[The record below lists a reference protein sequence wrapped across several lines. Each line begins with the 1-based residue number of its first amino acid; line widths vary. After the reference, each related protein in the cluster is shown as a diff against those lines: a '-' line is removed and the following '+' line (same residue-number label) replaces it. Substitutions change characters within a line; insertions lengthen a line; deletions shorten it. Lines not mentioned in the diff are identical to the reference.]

1 MRLLKKQSPERAV
14 MGLAQRCQRKWR
26 AKAHKSG
33 VLFCVLCALC
43 MVFTA
48 AAPAKAAQSGQP
60 DQNGKPYSYRI
71 RIYAGRQGTIGG
83 GEVLEYTGVAY
94 GSQVQFQQRDVQ
106 LFDNSKYYVRGLRK
120 SGVDNSEAQQ
130 NPAFTVTEDQ
140 DYVVAYGI
148 LGDAVSYVI
157 NYQDSDG
164 NTLAPSETYYGNVGD
179 KPVIAYLYIEGY
191 RPQAYNLTRTLSENA
206 AENVFTFIYTPIS
219 AGGGTTT
226 PPDQN
231 QTQGG
236 GTENPAAPVTP
247 VTPAAPGETGTVV
260 LPPEA
265 IAPAPAPAAPGGA
278 AAPAGP
284 GGADAPAG
292 PGGADAPGPGGA
304 DAPGP
309 GGADTPVENVPDEN
323 VPLDN
328 TPEDLVDL
336 DDDDV
341 PLANFFNLNSDARIL
356 GIPVAAVIVSG
367 AVLIGCVIWLIL
379 KKKKKKERE
388 EA

>member
-1 MRLLKKQSPERAV
+1 MKWIKERGLKEPGMRKK
-14 MGLAQRCQRKWR
+14 
-26 AKAHKSG
+26 KARRPG
-33 VLFCVLCALC
+33 VLSCVLCALC
-43 MVFTA
+43 LLVA
-48 AAPAKAAQSGQP
+48 LAVPAPAKAAQSGQAE
-60 DQNGKPYSYRI
+60 QTGKPYSYKI
-71 RIYAGRQGTIGG
+71 RIYAGRQGTVGG
-83 GEVLEYTGVAY
+83 GEVLEYDSVAY
-94 GSQVQFQQRDVQ
+94 GSRVIFSRNDVQ

-130 NPAFTVTEDQ
+130 SLSFEVTEDQ

-157 NYQDSDG
+157 NYQDREG

-219 AGGGTTT
+219 EGGGGM
-226 PPDQN
+226 PPAEN

-236 GTENPAAPVTP
+236 ETENPGTTVTP
-247 VTPAAPGETGTVV
+247 GTPGAPGETGTVV

-265 IAPAPAPAAPGGA
+265 IAPVAPGGTTGPGGA
-278 AAPAGP
+278 AA
-284 GGADAPAG
+284 

-309 GGADTPVENVPDEN
+309 GGADAPVENVPDEEI
-323 VPLDN
+323 PLDEG
-328 TPEDLVDL
+328 PEELVDL
-336 DDDDV
+336 DDDEV
-341 PLANFFNLNSDARIL
+341 PLANFFNLSSDARIL
-356 GIPVAAVIVSG
+356 GVPVAAIVVPG
-367 AVLIGCVIWLIL
+367 AVLIGCVIFLIL
-379 KKKKKKERE
+379 KRKKRSGGNAE
-388 EA
+388 

>member
-1 MRLLKKQSPERAV
+1 MKWINERGLKEPGMRKK
-14 MGLAQRCQRKWR
+14 
-26 AKAHKSG
+26 KARRPG
-33 VLFCVLCALC
+33 VLSCVLCALC
-43 MVFTA
+43 LLA
-48 AAPAKAAQSGQP
+48 ALAVPAPAKAAQSGQAE
-60 DQNGKPYSYRI
+60 QTGKPYSYKI
-71 RIYAGRQGTIGG
+71 RIYAGRQGTVGG
-83 GEVLEYTGVAY
+83 GEVLEYDSVAY
-94 GSQVQFQQRDVQ
+94 GSRVIFSRNDVQ

-130 NPAFTVTEDQ
+130 SLSFEVTEDQ

-157 NYQDSDG
+157 NYQDREG

-219 AGGGTTT
+219 EGGGGM
-226 PPDQN
+226 PPAEN

-236 GTENPAAPVTP
+236 ETENPGTTVTP
-247 VTPAAPGETGTVV
+247 GTPGAPGETGTVV

-265 IAPAPAPAAPGGA
+265 IAPVAPGGTTGPGGA
-278 AAPAGP
+278 AAP
-284 GGADAPAG
+284 GGADAPG

-309 GGADTPVENVPDEN
+309 GGADAPVENVPDEEI
-323 VPLDN
+323 PLDEG
-328 TPEDLVDL
+328 PEELVDL
-336 DDDDV
+336 DDDEV
-341 PLANFFNLNSDARIL
+341 PLANFFNLSSDARIL
-356 GIPVAAVIVSG
+356 GVPVAAIVVPG
-367 AVLIGCVIWLIL
+367 AVLIGCVIFLIL
-379 KKKKKKERE
+379 KRKKRSGGNAE
-388 EA
+388 

>member
-1 MRLLKKQSPERAV
+1 MRFIRKRGPRRTGMWKKNAR
-14 MGLAQRCQRKWR
+14 GLAVPVC
-26 AKAHKSG
+26 A
-33 VLFCVLCALC
+33 LCVLCALL
-43 MVFTA
+43 TA
-48 AAPAKAAQSGQP
+48 APVMAAQTGRPNQSG
-60 DQNGKPYSYRI
+60 KAYSYRI

-83 GEVLEYTGVAY
+83 GEVLEYSSVSY
-94 GSQVQFQQRDVQ
+94 GSGVQFRMGDVQ
-106 LFDNSKYYVRGLRK
+106 VFDNSKYYVKGLRK

-157 NYQDSDG
+157 NYQDRDG

-219 AGGGTTT
+219 EGGGGT
-226 PPDQN
+226 PEEN

-236 GTENPAAPVTP
+236 GGETPVAPVM
-247 VTPAAPGETGTVV
+247 PGGTGIV
-260 LPPEA
+260 PPEVM
-265 IAPAPAPAAPGGA
+265 APAGLEGAAAPAAPGGAAVPAGPGAA

-284 GGADAPAG
+284 GGAV
-292 PGGADAPGPGGA
+292 
-304 DAPGP
+304 APGP
-309 GGADTPVENVPDEN
+309 GGADTPPVENVPDEN

-328 TPEDLVDL
+328 TPENLVDL
-336 DDDDV
+336 DDEQV
-341 PLANFFNLNSDARIL
+341 PLALPDILSSDARIL
-356 GIPVAAVIVSG
+356 GIPVAAIIVAG
-367 AVLIGCVIWLIL
+367 AALIGCVIWLIL
-379 KKKKKKERE
+379 KKKKERSGGS
-388 EA
+388 AK

>member
-1 MRLLKKQSPERAV
+1 MKWINERGLKEPGMRKK
-14 MGLAQRCQRKWR
+14 
-26 AKAHKSG
+26 KARRPG
-33 VLFCVLCALC
+33 VLSCVLCALC
-43 MVFTA
+43 LLVA
-48 AAPAKAAQSGQP
+48 LAVPAPAKAAQSGQAE
-60 DQNGKPYSYRI
+60 QTGKPYSYKI
-71 RIYAGRQGTIGG
+71 RIYAGRQGTVGG
-83 GEVLEYTGVAY
+83 GEVLEYDSVAY
-94 GSQVQFQQRDVQ
+94 GSRVIFSRNDVQ

-130 NPAFTVTEDQ
+130 SLSFEVTEDQ

-157 NYQDSDG
+157 NYQDREG

-219 AGGGTTT
+219 EGGGGM
-226 PPDQN
+226 PPAEN

-236 GTENPAAPVTP
+236 GTENPGTTVTP
-247 VTPAAPGETGTVV
+247 GTPGAPGETGTVV

-265 IAPAPAPAAPGGA
+265 IAPVAPGGTTGPGGA
-278 AAPAGP
+278 AAP
-284 GGADAPAG
+284 GGADAPG

-309 GGADTPVENVPDEN
+309 GGADAPVENVPDEEI
-323 VPLDN
+323 PLDEG
-328 TPEDLVDL
+328 PEELVDL
-336 DDDDV
+336 DDDEV
-341 PLANFFNLNSDARIL
+341 PLANFFNLSSDARIL
-356 GIPVAAVIVSG
+356 GVPVAAIVVPG
-367 AVLIGCVIWLIL
+367 AVLIGCVIFLIL
-379 KKKKKKERE
+379 KRKKRSGGNAE
-388 EA
+388 

>member
-1 MRLLKKQSPERAV
+1 MKWINERGLKEPGMRKK
-14 MGLAQRCQRKWR
+14 
-26 AKAHKSG
+26 KARRPG
-33 VLFCVLCALC
+33 VLSCVLCALC
-43 MVFTA
+43 LLVA
-48 AAPAKAAQSGQP
+48 LAVPAPAKAAQSGQAE
-60 DQNGKPYSYRI
+60 QTGKPYSYKI
-71 RIYAGRQGTIGG
+71 RIYAGRQGTVGG
-83 GEVLEYTGVAY
+83 GEVLEYDSVAY
-94 GSQVQFQQRDVQ
+94 GSRVIFSRNDVQ

-130 NPAFTVTEDQ
+130 SLSFEVTEDQ

-157 NYQDSDG
+157 NYQDREG

-219 AGGGTTT
+219 EGGGGT
-226 PPDQN
+226 PPAEN

-236 GTENPAAPVTP
+236 ETENPGTTVTP
-247 VTPAAPGETGTVV
+247 GTPGAPGETGTVV

-265 IAPAPAPAAPGGA
+265 IAPVAPGGTTGPGGA
-278 AAPAGP
+278 AAP
-284 GGADAPAG
+284 GGADAPG

-309 GGADTPVENVPDEN
+309 GGADAPVENVPDEEI
-323 VPLDN
+323 PLDEG
-328 TPEDLVDL
+328 PEELVDL
-336 DDDDV
+336 DDDEV
-341 PLANFFNLNSDARIL
+341 PLANFFNLSSDARIL
-356 GIPVAAVIVSG
+356 GVPVAAIVVPG
-367 AVLIGCVIWLIL
+367 AVLIGCVIFLIL
-379 KKKKKKERE
+379 KRKKRSGGNAE
-388 EA
+388 

>member
-1 MRLLKKQSPERAV
+1 MRLIRKR
-14 MGLAQRCQRKWR
+14 GLRKTGIRKAAACQPG
-26 AKAHKSG
+26 ALFS
-33 VLFCVLCALC
+33 VLCVLC
-43 MVFTA
+43 MIFTL
-48 AAPAKAAQSGQP
+48 AAPVAPARAAQSGQP
-60 DQNGKPYSYRI
+60 ERTGEAYSYKI
-71 RIYAGRQGTIGG
+71 RIYAGRQGTVGG
-83 GEVLEYTGVAY
+83 GEVLEYDSVAY
-94 GSQVQFQQRDVQ
+94 GSRVIFSRNDVQ

-130 NPAFTVTEDQ
+130 SLSFEVTEDQ

-157 NYQDSDG
+157 NYQDRDG

-219 AGGGTTT
+219 EGGVET
-226 PPDQN
+226 PPAEN

-236 GTENPAAPVTP
+236 GTVNPVAPTTPVTP
-247 VTPAAPGETGTVV
+247 VTPGDTGTVV

-265 IAPAPAPAAPGGA
+265 AAPVAPGGAAGPGGA

-284 GGADAPAG
+284 GAADAPG
-292 PGGADAPGPGGA
+292 PGEADAPGPGGA

-309 GGADTPVENVPDEN
+309 GGADAPVENVPDEN
-323 VPLDN
+323 VPLDEG
-328 TPEDLVDL
+328 PEELVDL
-336 DDDDV
+336 DDEEV
-341 PLANFFNLNSDARIL
+341 PLANFFDLASDARIL
-356 GIPVAAVIVSG
+356 GIPVAAIVVSG
-367 AVLIGCVIWLIL
+367 AVLIGCVIFLIL
-379 KKKKKKERE
+379 KRKKKKESE
-388 EA
+388 GSAK

>member
-1 MRLLKKQSPERAV
+1 MKWIKERGLKEPGMRKK
-14 MGLAQRCQRKWR
+14 
-26 AKAHKSG
+26 KARRPG
-33 VLFCVLCALC
+33 VLSCVLCALC
-43 MVFTA
+43 LLVA
-48 AAPAKAAQSGQP
+48 LAVPAPAKAAQSGQAE
-60 DQNGKPYSYRI
+60 QTGKPYSYKI
-71 RIYAGRQGTIGG
+71 RIYAGRQGTVGG
-83 GEVLEYTGVAY
+83 GEVLEYDSVAY
-94 GSQVQFQQRDVQ
+94 GSRVIFSRNDVQ

-130 NPAFTVTEDQ
+130 SLSFEVTEDQ

-157 NYQDSDG
+157 NYQDREG

-219 AGGGTTT
+219 EGGGGM
-226 PPDQN
+226 PPAEN

-236 GTENPAAPVTP
+236 ETENPGTTVTP
-247 VTPAAPGETGTVV
+247 GTPGAPGETGTVV

-265 IAPAPAPAAPGGA
+265 IAPVAPGGTTGPGGA
-278 AAPAGP
+278 AAP
-284 GGADAPAG
+284 GGADAPG

-309 GGADTPVENVPDEN
+309 GGADAPVENVPDEEI
-323 VPLDN
+323 PLDEG
-328 TPEDLVDL
+328 PEELVDL
-336 DDDDV
+336 DDDEV
-341 PLANFFNLNSDARIL
+341 PLANFFNLSSDARIL
-356 GIPVAAVIVSG
+356 GVPVAAIVVPG
-367 AVLIGCVIWLIL
+367 AVLIGCVIFLIL
-379 KKKKKKERE
+379 KRKKRSGGNAE
-388 EA
+388 

>member
-1 MRLLKKQSPERAV
+1 MKWINERGLKEPGMRKK
-14 MGLAQRCQRKWR
+14 
-26 AKAHKSG
+26 KARRPG
-33 VLFCVLCALC
+33 VLSCVLCALC
-43 MVFTA
+43 LLVA
-48 AAPAKAAQSGQP
+48 LAVPAPAKAAQSGQAE
-60 DQNGKPYSYRI
+60 QTGKPYSYKI
-71 RIYAGRQGTIGG
+71 RIYAGRQGTVGG
-83 GEVLEYTGVAY
+83 GEVLEYDSVAY
-94 GSQVQFQQRDVQ
+94 GSRVIFSRNDVQ

-130 NPAFTVTEDQ
+130 SLSFEVTEDQ

-157 NYQDSDG
+157 NYQDREG

-219 AGGGTTT
+219 EGGGGM
-226 PPDQN
+226 PPAEN

-236 GTENPAAPVTP
+236 ETENPGTTVTP
-247 VTPAAPGETGTVV
+247 GTPGAPGETGTVV

-265 IAPAPAPAAPGGA
+265 IAPVAPGGTTGPGGA
-278 AAPAGP
+278 AAP
-284 GGADAPAG
+284 GGADAPG

-309 GGADTPVENVPDEN
+309 GGADAPVENVPDEEI
-323 VPLDN
+323 PLDEG
-328 TPEDLVDL
+328 PEELVDL
-336 DDDDV
+336 DDDEV
-341 PLANFFNLNSDARIL
+341 PLANFFNLSSDARIL
-356 GIPVAAVIVSG
+356 GVPVAAIVVPG
-367 AVLIGCVIWLIL
+367 AVLIGCVIFLIL
-379 KKKKKKERE
+379 KRKKRSGGNAE
-388 EA
+388 

>member
-1 MRLLKKQSPERAV
+1 MKWINERGLKEPGMRKK
-14 MGLAQRCQRKWR
+14 
-26 AKAHKSG
+26 KARRPG
-33 VLFCVLCALC
+33 VLSCVLCALC
-43 MVFTA
+43 LLA
-48 AAPAKAAQSGQP
+48 ALAVPAPAKAAQSGQAE
-60 DQNGKPYSYRI
+60 QTGKPYSYKI
-71 RIYAGRQGTIGG
+71 RIYAGRQGTVGG
-83 GEVLEYTGVAY
+83 GEVLEYDSVAY
-94 GSQVQFQQRDVQ
+94 GSRVIFSRNDVQ

-130 NPAFTVTEDQ
+130 SLSFEVTEDQ

-157 NYQDSDG
+157 NYQDREG

-219 AGGGTTT
+219 EGGGGM
-226 PPDQN
+226 PPAEN

-236 GTENPAAPVTP
+236 ETENPGTTVTP
-247 VTPAAPGETGTVV
+247 GTPGAPGETGTVV

-265 IAPAPAPAAPGGA
+265 IAPVAPGGTTGPGGA
-278 AAPAGP
+278 AAP
-284 GGADAPAG
+284 GGADAPG

-309 GGADTPVENVPDEN
+309 GGADAPGPGGADAPVENVPDEEI
-323 VPLDN
+323 PLDEG
-328 TPEDLVDL
+328 PEELVDL
-336 DDDDV
+336 DDDEV
-341 PLANFFNLNSDARIL
+341 PLANFFNLSSDARIL
-356 GIPVAAVIVSG
+356 GVPVAAIVVPG
-367 AVLIGCVIWLIL
+367 AVLIGCVIFLIL
-379 KKKKKKERE
+379 KRKKRSGGNAE
-388 EA
+388 

>member
-1 MRLLKKQSPERAV
+1 

-26 AKAHKSG
+26 AKTHKPG

-60 DQNGKPYSYRI
+60 DQTDQNGKPYSYRI

-83 GEVLEYTGVAY
+83 GEVLEYIGVAY

-219 AGGGTTT
+219 AGGGGAT

-231 QTQGG
+231 QAQGG
-236 GTENPAAPVTP
+236 GTEN
-247 VTPAAPGETGTVV
+247 PAAPGETGTVV

-379 KKKKKKERE
+379 KKKKKRSGGSAE
-388 EA
+388 

>member
-1 MRLLKKQSPERAV
+1 MKWINERGLKEPGMRKK
-14 MGLAQRCQRKWR
+14 
-26 AKAHKSG
+26 KARRPG
-33 VLFCVLCALC
+33 VLSCVLCALC
-43 MVFTA
+43 LLVA
-48 AAPAKAAQSGQP
+48 LAVPAPAKAAQSGQAE
-60 DQNGKPYSYRI
+60 QTGKPYSYKI
-71 RIYAGRQGTIGG
+71 RIYAGRQGTVGG
-83 GEVLEYTGVAY
+83 GEVLEYDSVAY
-94 GSQVQFQQRDVQ
+94 GSRVIFSRNDVQ

-130 NPAFTVTEDQ
+130 SLSFEVTEDQ

-157 NYQDSDG
+157 NYQDREG

-219 AGGGTTT
+219 EGGGGM
-226 PPDQN
+226 PPAEN

-236 GTENPAAPVTP
+236 ETENPGTTVTP
-247 VTPAAPGETGTVV
+247 GTPGAPGETGTVV

-265 IAPAPAPAAPGGA
+265 IAPVAPGGTTGPGGA
-278 AAPAGP
+278 AAP
-284 GGADAPAG
+284 GGADAPG

-309 GGADTPVENVPDEN
+309 GGADAPGPGGADAPVENVPDEEI
-323 VPLDN
+323 PLDEG
-328 TPEDLVDL
+328 PEELVDL
-336 DDDDV
+336 DDDEV
-341 PLANFFNLNSDARIL
+341 PLANFFNLSSDARIL
-356 GIPVAAVIVSG
+356 GVPVAAIVVPG
-367 AVLIGCVIWLIL
+367 AVLIGCVNFLIL
-379 KKKKKKERE
+379 KRKKRSGGNAE
-388 EA
+388 

>member
-1 MRLLKKQSPERAV
+1 MKWINERGLKEPGMRKK
-14 MGLAQRCQRKWR
+14 
-26 AKAHKSG
+26 KARRPG
-33 VLFCVLCALC
+33 VLSCVLCALC
-43 MVFTA
+43 MLA
-48 AAPAKAAQSGQP
+48 ALAVPAPAKAAQSGQAE
-60 DQNGKPYSYRI
+60 QTGKPYSYKI
-71 RIYAGRQGTIGG
+71 RIYAGRQGTVGG
-83 GEVLEYTGVAY
+83 GEVLEYDSVAY
-94 GSQVQFQQRDVQ
+94 GSRVIFSRNDVQ

-130 NPAFTVTEDQ
+130 SLSFEVTEDQ

-157 NYQDSDG
+157 NYQDREG

-219 AGGGTTT
+219 EGGGGT
-226 PPDQN
+226 PPAEN

-236 GTENPAAPVTP
+236 ETENPGTTVTP
-247 VTPAAPGETGTVV
+247 GTPGTPGETGTVV

-265 IAPAPAPAAPGGA
+265 IAPVAPGGTTGPGGA
-278 AAPAGP
+278 AAP
-284 GGADAPAG
+284 GGADAPG

-309 GGADTPVENVPDEN
+309 GGADAPVENVPDEEI
-323 VPLDN
+323 PLDEG
-328 TPEDLVDL
+328 PEELVDL
-336 DDDDV
+336 DDDEV
-341 PLANFFNLNSDARIL
+341 PLANFFNLSSDARIL
-356 GIPVAAVIVSG
+356 GVPVAAIVVPG
-367 AVLIGCVIWLIL
+367 AVLIGCVIFLIL
-379 KKKKKKERE
+379 KRKKRSGGNAE
-388 EA
+388 

>member
-1 MRLLKKQSPERAV
+1 MKWINERGLKEPGMRKK
-14 MGLAQRCQRKWR
+14 
-26 AKAHKSG
+26 KARRPG
-33 VLFCVLCALC
+33 VLSCVLCALC
-43 MVFTA
+43 LLA
-48 AAPAKAAQSGQP
+48 ALAVPAPAKAAQSGQAE
-60 DQNGKPYSYRI
+60 QTGKPYSYKI
-71 RIYAGRQGTIGG
+71 RIYAGRQGTVGG
-83 GEVLEYTGVAY
+83 GEVLEYDSVAY
-94 GSQVQFQQRDVQ
+94 GSRVIFSRNDVQ

-130 NPAFTVTEDQ
+130 SLSFEVTEDQ

-157 NYQDSDG
+157 NYQDREG

-219 AGGGTTT
+219 EGGGGT
-226 PPDQN
+226 PPAEN

-236 GTENPAAPVTP
+236 ETENPGTTVTP
-247 VTPAAPGETGTVV
+247 GTPGAPGETGTVV

-265 IAPAPAPAAPGGA
+265 IAPVAPGGTTGPGGA
-278 AAPAGP
+278 AAP
-284 GGADAPAG
+284 GGADAPG

-309 GGADTPVENVPDEN
+309 GGADAPVENVPDEEI
-323 VPLDN
+323 PLDEG
-328 TPEDLVDL
+328 PEELVDL
-336 DDDDV
+336 DDDEV
-341 PLANFFNLNSDARIL
+341 PLANFFNLSSDARIL
-356 GIPVAAVIVSG
+356 GVPVAAIVVPG
-367 AVLIGCVIWLIL
+367 AVLIGCVIFLIL
-379 KKKKKKERE
+379 KRKKRSGGNAE
-388 EA
+388 

>member
-1 MRLLKKQSPERAV
+1 MKWINERGLKEPGMRKK
-14 MGLAQRCQRKWR
+14 
-26 AKAHKSG
+26 KARRPG
-33 VLFCVLCALC
+33 VLSCVLCALC
-43 MVFTA
+43 LLVA
-48 AAPAKAAQSGQP
+48 LAVPAPAKAAQSGQAE
-60 DQNGKPYSYRI
+60 QTGKPYSYKI
-71 RIYAGRQGTIGG
+71 RIYAGRQGTVGG
-83 GEVLEYTGVAY
+83 GEVLEYDSVAY
-94 GSQVQFQQRDVQ
+94 GSRVIFSRNDVQ

-130 NPAFTVTEDQ
+130 SLSFEVTEDQ

-157 NYQDSDG
+157 NYQDREG

-219 AGGGTTT
+219 EGGGGM
-226 PPDQN
+226 PPAEN

-236 GTENPAAPVTP
+236 ETENPGTTVTP
-247 VTPAAPGETGTVV
+247 GTPGAPGETGTVV

-265 IAPAPAPAAPGGA
+265 IAPVAPGGTTGPGGA
-278 AAPAGP
+278 AAP
-284 GGADAPAG
+284 GGADAPG

-309 GGADTPVENVPDEN
+309 GGADAPGPGGADAPVENVPDEEI
-323 VPLDN
+323 PLDEG
-328 TPEDLVDL
+328 PEELVDL
-336 DDDDV
+336 DDDEV
-341 PLANFFNLNSDARIL
+341 PLANFFNLSSDARIL
-356 GIPVAAVIVSG
+356 GVPVAAIVVPG
-367 AVLIGCVIWLIL
+367 AVLIGCVIFLIL
-379 KKKKKKERE
+379 KRKKRSGGNAE
-388 EA
+388 

>member
-1 MRLLKKQSPERAV
+1 MKWINERGLKEPGMRKK
-14 MGLAQRCQRKWR
+14 
-26 AKAHKSG
+26 KARRPG
-33 VLFCVLCALC
+33 VLSCVLCALC
-43 MVFTA
+43 LLA
-48 AAPAKAAQSGQP
+48 ALAVPAPAKAAQSGQAE
-60 DQNGKPYSYRI
+60 QTGKPYSYKI
-71 RIYAGRQGTIGG
+71 RIYAGRQGTVGG
-83 GEVLEYTGVAY
+83 GEVLEYDSVAY
-94 GSQVQFQQRDVQ
+94 GSRVIFSRNDVQ

-130 NPAFTVTEDQ
+130 SLSFEVTEDQ

-157 NYQDSDG
+157 NYQDREG

-219 AGGGTTT
+219 EGGGGM
-226 PPDQN
+226 PPAEN

-236 GTENPAAPVTP
+236 ETENPGTTVTP
-247 VTPAAPGETGTVV
+247 GTPGAPGETGTVV

-265 IAPAPAPAAPGGA
+265 IAPVAPGGTTGPGGA
-278 AAPAGP
+278 AA
-284 GGADAPAG
+284 

-309 GGADTPVENVPDEN
+309 GGAAAPGGADAPGPGGADAPVENVPDEEI
-323 VPLDN
+323 PLDEG
-328 TPEDLVDL
+328 PEELVDL
-336 DDDDV
+336 DDDEV
-341 PLANFFNLNSDARIL
+341 PLANFFNLSSDARIL
-356 GIPVAAVIVSG
+356 GVPVAAIVVPG
-367 AVLIGCVIWLIL
+367 AVLIGCVIFLIL
-379 KKKKKKERE
+379 KRKKRSGGNAE
-388 EA
+388 

>member
-1 MRLLKKQSPERAV
+1 MKWINERGLKEPGMRKK
-14 MGLAQRCQRKWR
+14 
-26 AKAHKSG
+26 KARRPG
-33 VLFCVLCALC
+33 VLSCVLCALC
-43 MVFTA
+43 LLVA
-48 AAPAKAAQSGQP
+48 LAVPAPAKAAQSGQAE
-60 DQNGKPYSYRI
+60 QTGKPYSYKI
-71 RIYAGRQGTIGG
+71 RIYAGRQGTVGG
-83 GEVLEYTGVAY
+83 GEVLEYDSVAY
-94 GSQVQFQQRDVQ
+94 GSRVIFSRNDVQ

-130 NPAFTVTEDQ
+130 SLSFEVTEDQ

-157 NYQDSDG
+157 NYQDREG

-219 AGGGTTT
+219 EGGGGM
-226 PPDQN
+226 PPAEN

-236 GTENPAAPVTP
+236 ETENPGTTVTP
-247 VTPAAPGETGTVV
+247 GTPGAPGETGTVV

-265 IAPAPAPAAPGGA
+265 IAPVAPGGTTGPGGA
-278 AAPAGP
+278 AAP
-284 GGADAPAG
+284 GGADAPG

-309 GGADTPVENVPDEN
+309 GGADAPGPGGADAPVENVPDEEI
-323 VPLDN
+323 PLDEG
-328 TPEDLVDL
+328 PEELVDL
-336 DDDDV
+336 DDDEV
-341 PLANFFNLNSDARIL
+341 PLANFFNLSSDARIL
-356 GIPVAAVIVSG
+356 GVPVAAIVVPG
-367 AVLIGCVIWLIL
+367 AGLIGCVIFLIL
-379 KKKKKKERE
+379 KRKKRSGGNAE
-388 EA
+388 